1 MKIKMKIKK
10 EIDIK
15 NLIVNANVRYWEDA
29 TVNGFEDIDG
39 NLIPCRENENWK
51 PIIDIETGQILN
63 WNKGTTASIHYK
75 VCDAGSYSLQDIE
88 GNIIIT
94 KEGYVPKIMCP
105 EEEGYGDYI
114 IMNVDENG
122 FISKWVPNLSYFK
135 KK

>member
-1 MKIKMKIKK
+1 MKITMKIKK

-15 NLIVNANVRYWEDA
+15 TLIVNANVRYWEDA

-51 PIIDIETGQILN
+51 PIIDIESGQILN

-75 VCDAGSYSLQDIE
+75 VCDAGLYSLQDIE

-122 FISKWVPNLSYFK
+122 FISKWIPNLSDFK